1 MSRDLPTLQC
11 CRLSAKSDLIIISF
25 VEPPYPPK
33 MKGKFLKKLWHR
45 SSGKVKHEKLRII
58 CRIINLVPLLKTR
71 TKRSTLCLYYLS
83 NYILS
88 NVFKLNKVRD
98 QYSLPQS
105 DLALVPA
112 DTAMLLKALPWVSHL
127 PPTEQRARLS

>member
-1 MSRDLPTLQC
+1 M
-11 CRLSAKSDLIIISF
+11 SAKNERYVSEETVAPLEWESETRKIAYNL
-25 VEPPYPPK
+25 PHNQP
-33 MKGKFLKKLWHR
+33 R
-45 SSGKVKHEKLRII
+45 SR
-58 CRIINLVPLLKTR
+58 LKTR
-71 TKRSTLCLYYLS
+71 TKPSTLCLYYLR
-83 NYILS
+83 NYILT

-112 DTAMLLKALPWVSHL
+112 DTAMLVKALPWVSHQ